1 MNVLFVCTGNTCRS
15 PMAEVIFNHLIKKN
29 KIKNFSCSSAG
40 VSAKKGDKASLN
52 AIKVCKE
59 WDLDLK
65 SHRSKNIFDLPIQN
79 YDLFVVMNYTHLE
92 ILKSLGIS
100 QDKIIVL
107 GSSIGDPFGEN
118 LDVYRKCRDQINK
131 ALKNLLEELNLDEN

>member
-15 PMAEVIFNHLIKKN
+15 PMAEVIFKHLIKKN
-29 KIKNFSCSSAG
+29 KLKNISCSSAG
-40 VSAKKGDKASLN
+40 VSARNGDKASLN

-59 WDLDLK
+59 WDLDLT
-65 SHRSKNIFDLPIQN
+65 SHKSKNVFDLPLQN
-79 YDLFVVMNYTHLE
+79 YDLFAVMNYTHLE

-107 GSSIGDPFGEN
+107 GDSIGDPFGEN
-118 LDVYRKCRDQINK
+118 LDVYRKCRGEINK
-131 ALKNLLEELNLDEN
+131 ALKNLIKDLAQNEN

>member
-15 PMAEVIFNHLIKKN
+15 PMAEVIFKHLIEKN
-29 KIKNFSCSSAG
+29 KLKNVSCSSAG
-40 VSAKKGDKASLN
+40 VSAKNGDKASLN

-65 SHRSKNIFDLPIQN
+65 SHKSKNIFDLPLQS

-107 GSSIGDPFGEN
+107 GNSIGDPFGEN
-118 LDVYRKCRDQINK
+118 LDVYRKCRGEINK
-131 ALKNLLEELNLDEN
+131 SLKKLIKELNLNEN

>member
-1 MNVLFVCTGNTCRS
+1 MNILFVCTGNTCRS
-15 PMAEVIFNHLIKKN
+15 PMAEVIFKHLIQKN
-29 KIKNFSCSSAG
+29 KLKDVSCSSAG
-40 VSAKKGDKASLN
+40 VSARNGEKASFN

-59 WDLDLK
+59 WDLDLT
-65 SHRSKNIFDLPIQN
+65 SHRSKNIFDLPLQS

-107 GSSIGDPFGEN
+107 GNSISDPFGEN
-118 LDVYRKCRDQINK
+118 LDVYRKCRGEINK
-131 ALKNLLEELNLDEN
+131 FLKKLTKDLAQNEN

>member
-15 PMAEVIFNHLIKKN
+15 PMAEVIFKHLTEKN
-29 KIKNFSCSSAG
+29 KLKNVSCSSAG
-40 VSAKKGDKASLN
+40 ISAKNGDKASLK

-65 SHRSKNIFDLPIQN
+65 SHRSKNVFDLSLQN
-79 YDLFVVMNYTHLE
+79 YDLFIVMNYTHLE
-92 ILKSLGIS
+92 VLKSLGIS

-118 LDVYRKCRDQINK
+118 LDVYRKCRGEINK
-131 ALKNLLEELNLDEN
+131 ALKKLIKDLNLNEN

>member
-15 PMAEVIFNHLIKKN
+15 PMAEVIFKHLTEKN
-29 KIKNFSCSSAG
+29 KLKNVFCSSAG
-40 VSAKKGDKASLN
+40 VSARNGDEASIN

-59 WDLDLK
+59 WDLDLN
-65 SHRSKNIFDLPIQN
+65 SHRSKNIFDLPLSSF
-79 YDLFVVMNYTHLE
+79 DLFVVMNYTHLE

-107 GSSIGDPFGEN
+107 GKSIGDPFGEN
-118 LDVYRKCRDQINK
+118 LDVYRKCRGEINK
-131 ALKNLLEELNLDEN
+131 ALKKLIKELNLNEN